1 MQCILFVHL
10 HATWKWNRRHSR
22 LQHAFS
28 IKLAPSPTPTPSSSC
43 HRCHKM
49 LAILFIVLQFFKQF
63 HFQFGSQFSSHIF
76 FFVVLSCS
84 SVFLELHIY
93 SGQEEAQAMLKS
105 TSQSKQCERGL
116 FGAAACGGREEEEE
130 AQVLEE
136 LELELELIWMAS
148 PLAAAA
154 TGQSRCLPRHRRTQY
169 NCTIFI

>member
-28 IKLAPSPTPTPSSSC
+28 IKLAPSPSPTPSSSC

-76 FFVVLSCS
+76 FFFVLSCS

-116 FGAAACGGREEEEE
+116 FGAAAYGEEE
-130 AQVLEE
+130 AQV
-136 LELELELIWMAS
+136 LELELIWMAS

-154 TGQSRCLPRHRRTQY
+154 TGQSRCLLRHRRTQY